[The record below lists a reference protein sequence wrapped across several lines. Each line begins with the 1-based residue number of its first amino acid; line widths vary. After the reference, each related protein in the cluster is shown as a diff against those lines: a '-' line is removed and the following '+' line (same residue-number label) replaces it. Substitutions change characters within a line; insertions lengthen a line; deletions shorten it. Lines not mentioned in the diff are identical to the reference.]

1 MPGDPGLTTDVW
13 GQLTVSVGHINAVAL
28 KLPVFWPESCKSW
41 FTHTE
46 SQFYLKNIT
55 ISNTKCHHVVAALTQ
70 KEIDNV
76 VDIVKNPAAANLHGT
91 LKACLLQ
98 MDSLTDY
105 AHCESIIALPMSGD
119 MLPSALL
126 SKMQAILSIDHQ
138 KCLFLLN
145 SFLRQF
151 LADFRSHLVHDN
163 TENYTLLSQHADEI
177 YQSSLMP
184 SSTANVVDTIH
195 AVHAP
200 TPRQHCEPQR
210 SQHTPSP
217 LPHHSQIPAAPSHWS
232 TLLSFCWP
240 SSVQKLS
247 EVRLCAFGPETKAPA
262 GGCIFPACWFHT
274 FLCNPHPP
282 ESGYWQQMVQQYPA

>member
-1 MPGDPGLTTDVW
+1 M
-13 GQLTVSVGHINAVAL
+13 
-28 KLPVFWPESCKSW
+28 KLPVFWPESCKS
-41 FTHTE
+41 THTE
-46 SQFYLKNIT
+46 SQFHLKNIT
-55 ISNTKCHHVVAALTQ
+55 IINTKFHNVVAALTQ

-76 VDIVKNPAAANLHGT
+76 VNIVKNPPAANLHGT

-145 SFLRQF
+145 AFLRQF
-151 LADFRSHLVHDN
+151 LADGRSHLVHDN
-163 TENYTLLSQHADEI
+163 TENYTVLSQRADEI
-177 YQSSLMP
+177 YQSSLTS
-184 SSTANVVDTIH
+184 SSTANTVDIIH
-195 AVHAP
+195 AVHPP
-200 TPRQHCEPQR
+200 TPSQHCLAQR

-217 LPHHSQIPAAPSHWS
+217 LPCRSQIPAAPSHWS
-232 TLLSFCWP
+232 ILLSFCWP

-247 EVRLCAFGPETKAPA
+247 EVRLSAFGPETKAPA
-262 GGCIFPACWFHT
+262 GGCIF
-274 FLCNPHPP
+274 LV
-282 ESGYWQQMVQQYPA
+282 Y